1 MAKLSIRTR
10 LDRVVVVGEFCKWSA
25 ENAIVSERKKGS
37 KSIVIDDMP
46 KGEYRVLSCKSYIGG
61 EVYPT
66 DGRQMHNRYFGGE
79 ADETIMVYFE
89 KEK

>member
-1 MAKLSIRTR
+1 MAKLSIKTR
-10 LDRVVVVGEFCKWSA
+10 LDKVVVVGEFCKWNA
-25 ENAIVSERKKGS
+25 ENSIVAERKKGS

-66 DGRQMHNRYFGGE
+66 DNRHMHNRYFGGE
-79 ADETIMVYFE
+79 ADETITVYFE
-89 KEK
+89 KEN